1 MVDKRCRWP
10 SGKMLGGSS
19 GLNYMLHVRGHPS
32 DYDSWA
38 AETGD
43 TSWSY
48 QEVKKYFN
56 KAEKHDGSE
65 KGGGGLLPVS
75 DPSHASSLGDDI
87 LSMARDSGYKVED
100 VNTDTEDN
108 NKTVFTVPRVNQE
121 GGRRTSTYHSYLRG
135 ALHRPNLRVMRNSR
149 VLNIIT
155 RDGRAVGVTYSRYG
169 AEASVRC
176 NLEVIVTAG
185 TVNSAKLLLLSGVG
199 PREELDR
206 LGIKVVADLPVGQ
219 NLQVRNPEAAIQNYR
234 NAR

>member
-19 GLNYMLHVRGHPS
+19 GLNYMIHVRGHPS

-38 AETGD
+38 EETGD

-48 QEVKKYFN
+48 REIRKYFD
-56 KAEKHDGSE
+56 KAEKQGGSE
-65 KGGGGLLPVS
+65 EGTGGLLPVS
-75 DPSHASSLGDDI
+75 DPSDGSSLSDDI

-100 VNTDTEDN
+100 VNTDTK
-108 NKTVFTVPRVNQE
+108 NKTLFTVPRVNQE
-121 GGRRTSTYHSYLRG
+121 GGRRASTYHSYLRG
-135 ALHRPNLRVMRNSR
+135 ALNRPNLRVMRNSR
-149 VLNIIT
+149 VLNINT
-155 RDGRAVGVTYSRYG
+155 RNGRAVGVTYSRYG

-199 PREELDR
+199 PKEELDR

-219 NLQVRNPEAAIQNYR
+219 NLQVRNPEAAPQSNKSL
-234 NAR
+234 

>member
-19 GLNYMLHVRGHPS
+19 GLNYMLHVRGHPA

-38 AETGD
+38 EEIGD
-43 TSWSY
+43 PSWSY
-48 QEVKKYFN
+48 QEVRRYFD
-56 KAEKHDGSE
+56 KAEKHV
-65 KGGGGLLPVS
+65 PVS
-75 DPSHASSLGDDI
+75 EPSHWSSLTDDI

-100 VNTDTEDN
+100 VNAEDN
-108 NKTVFTVPRVNQE
+108 NKTLFTVPRVNQE
-121 GGRRTSTYHSYLRG
+121 EGRRAGTYHSYLRG
-135 ALHRPNLRVMRNSR
+135 ALHRPNLRVLRNSR

-155 RDGRAVGVTYSRYG
+155 ENKRAVGVTYSRYG
-169 AEASVRC
+169 TEASVRC
-176 NLEVIVTAG
+176 NLEVIVSAG

-219 NLQVRNPEAAIQNYR
+219 NLQVRITTWTIFMRLDYI
-234 NAR
+234 

>member
-38 AETGD
+38 KEAGD

-48 QEVKKYFN
+48 QEIRKYFD
-56 KAEKHDGSE
+56 KAEKHDGAD
-65 KGGGGLLPVS
+65 KGSGGLLPVS

-108 NKTVFTVPRVNQE
+108 NKTLFTVPRVNQE
-121 GGRRTSTYHSYLRG
+121 RGRRASTYHSYLRG

-155 RDGRAVGVTYSRYG
+155 RNGRAVGVTYSRYG

-219 NLQVRNPEAAIQNYR
+219 NLQVRNPKAAIQNYR